1 MNDLEF
7 HPSGNAEEKN
17 EGGSLTK
24 TEKYDVV
31 LEASKLLD
39 SWSKTIPNPEL
50 ESLIKQQLLK
60 NTNEKKN
67 DLYSYF
73 FLETIERLIE
83 KFKLSE
89 KVPERAR
96 KYMEEAKSE
105 LFIPG
110 SGMEEELEKLRKA
123 A

>member
-1 MNDLEF
+1 MKL
-7 HPSGNAEEKN
+7 GNALAGEITSHSGIHRRN
-17 EGGSLTK
+17 V
-24 TEKYDVV
+24 YD
-31 LEASKLLD
+31 S
-39 SWSKTIPNPEL
+39 
-50 ESLIKQQLLK
+50 
-60 NTNEKKN
+60 
-67 DLYSYF
+67 
-73 FLETIERLIE
+73 IERLIE